1 MKLAESTISLDDVR
15 LYAYHGVLEQER
27 RVGGEYSVSLRV
39 HYNIYKAMATDNVAD
54 TLNYAELLAVV
65 KREMAQPS
73 NLLEHV
79 AGRIG
84 EAVFKAF
91 PQAEAMEL
99 TVTKVNP
106 PMGADCAGASVHVH
120 LINDKTRCRL

>member
-1 MKLAESTISLDDVR
+1 MKLVDSIISLNDVR

-27 RVGGEYSVSLRV
+27 RVGGYYSVSLCA
-39 HYNIYKAMATDNVAD
+39 HYNVSKAIDTDDVAD
-54 TLNYAELLAVV
+54 TLNYAHLLEIV

-84 EAVFKAF
+84 KAVFREY
-91 PQAEAMEL
+91 PQVESMEL
-99 TVTKVNP
+99 TVTKLNP
-106 PMGADCAGASVHVH
+106 PIGADCAGASVLLH
-120 LINDKTRCRL
+120 LINDKTL

>member
-1 MKLAESTISLDDVR
+1 MILKESTICLNDVR
-15 LYAYHGVLEQER
+15 LYAFHGVMKQER

-39 HYNIYKAMATDNVAD
+39 HYNIDRAMETDEVAD
-54 TLNYAELLAVV
+54 TLNYADLLEVV
-65 KREMAQPS
+65 KREMAVPS

-84 EAVFKAF
+84 QAVFCAY
-91 PQAEAMEL
+91 PQVGAVEL
-99 TVTKVNP
+99 TVTKLNP

-120 LINDKTRCRL
+120 LINDKTLC

>member
-1 MKLAESTISLDDVR
+1 MNDVH
-15 LYAYHGVLEQER
+15 LYAFHGVMKQER

-39 HYNIYKAMATDNVAD
+39 HYNIDRAMETDEVAD
-54 TLNYAELLAVV
+54 TLNYADLLEVV
-65 KREMAQPS
+65 KREMAVPS

-84 EAVFKAF
+84 QAVFCAYHQVEAV
-91 PQAEAMEL
+91 EL
-99 TVTKVNP
+99 TVTKLNP

-120 LINDKTRCRL
+120 LINDKTLC